1 MPLTLSHWGQQATVR
16 EVRGK
21 DESRKFLANLGFV
34 PGAAVMVVS
43 ELSGNLIV
51 SVKDTRVALSKS
63 MANRIFVELS

>member
-1 MPLTLSHWGQQATVR
+1 MPLTLSPWGQQATVR

-51 SVKDTRVALSKS
+51 SVKDTRVALSKA